1 MKNLAVDS
9 VRGRCDHTAVTKEDI
24 IRLLQQK
31 QGDRSLRSF
40 AADMGCSA
48 SYLSDIYLGRR
59 EPGPK
64 ITAFLGFERRTTV
77 QTTYEKRVK
86 RRWR

>member
-1 MKNLAVDS
+1 MYADS
-9 VRGRCDHTAVTKEDI
+9 ENIYSMTKQEI
-24 IRLLQQK
+24 IRLLQRK
-31 QGDRSLRSF
+31 QATQSLRSF
-40 AADMGCSA
+40 AADIGCSA

-64 ITAFLGFERRTTV
+64 IASFLGVEKRTTV
-77 QTTYEKRVK
+77 KTTYEKPSK